1 LPTSAK
7 KKWIKGKLHPNFL
20 FRVAVHEVEAW
31 LLADRQAFAKFA
43 HIRANDIPT
52 DVDAIPN
59 TKEFLIS
66 LVRKSRKRTIKENI
80 VPKTGSTAK
89 IGPNYNGRLCQY
101 VMDYWDMNE
110 AQKYSPSLKK
120 TIEKIRTFTPLWM

>member
-1 LPTSAK
+1 MPTSAK